1 MQSSANIYLF
11 FVGKNSLVEQECK
24 ETFVIV
30 PSEFDID
37 LWKNK
42 YLKINVSLHFQRNMS
57 SAW

>member
-1 MQSSANIYLF
+1 MQSSANIYLD
-11 FVGKNSLVEQECK
+11 FVGKNSLEQECK

-30 PSEFDID
+30 PSELDID

>member
-30 PSEFDID
+30 PSEFDI
-37 LWKNK
+37 
-42 YLKINVSLHFQRNMS
+42 YEKINILK
-57 SAW
+57 